1 MKFAGFTP
9 EQKHKVV
16 QTMGYKGKVDNTEM
30 DKFIKSTPGNSS
42 AYDMA
47 MQAAENAVGGIKKMA
62 EGGTV
67 TTATTTADED
77 ANTAKT
83 PEELA
88 EEEKKSKRRKK

>member
-62 EGGTV
+62 EGGAV
-67 TTATTTADED
+67 TTATTTADAD
-77 ANTAKT
+77 ADTTKT
-83 PEELA
+83 PEEIA
-88 EEEKKSKRRKK
+88 E